1 MGPARGQWEDVTVTN
16 GVDQSTAGRRR
27 QAARPARPG
36 RTRAVLAGLTLAAVV
51 GAALAVVT
59 ALPPALGTAGPSP
72 AAATPADTVRPVPGR
87 VVAGFAPPDQPFGP
101 GRRGVRLAADSG
113 EVVRAV
119 RGGTVAFA
127 GPVAGTPWV
136 SVDHGGGLRTSY
148 GPVDPQVRAGDAVVA
163 GDALGVLAGEDGLHW
178 GARVNDTYM
187 DPLGLLRAWRPVLVS
202 RDEQPE

>member
-1 MGPARGQWEDVTVTN
+1 MLPARGQWEDATVTN
-16 GVDQSTAGRRR
+16 GVDQFTAGGGG
-27 QAARPARPG
+27 QAARAARPG
-36 RTRAVLAGLTLAAVV
+36 RTRAVLAGLTLTAVV
-51 GAALAVVT
+51 GGALAAV
-59 ALPPALGTAGPSP
+59 AASPAPGTAEPSP
-72 AAATPADTVRPVPGR
+72 AAAAPADPVRPVPGR
-87 VVAGFAPPDQPFGP
+87 VVAGFAPPDQPYGP

-127 GPVAGTPWV
+127 GPVAGIPWV

-148 GPVDPQVRAGDAVVA
+148 GPVEPQVRAGDAVVA

-178 GARVNDTYM
+178 GARVNDAYI

>member
-1 MGPARGQWEDVTVTN
+1 MTDGVDRSTPARGRRAARAAR
-16 GVDQSTAGRRR
+16 AGRV
-27 QAARPARPG
+27 
-36 RTRAVLAGLTLAAVV
+36 RAVLAGLALVAVV
-51 GAALAVVT
+51 GGALAVV
-59 ALPPALGTAGPSP
+59 AAWPPALGAAGRSP
-72 AAATPADTVRPVPGR
+72 AAAAPADTVRPVPGR
-87 VVAGFAPPDQPFGP
+87 VVAGFAPPEQPYGP

-113 EVVRAV
+113 EVVHAV

-148 GPVDPQVRAGDAVVA
+148 GPVDPQVRAGEAVVA

-178 GARVNDTYM
+178 GARVNDAYI